1 MAKKLIYDQN
11 IAPDQEKAF
20 QNHWCVDTGLGLEL
34 LDCILLDLHA
44 DGKLT
49 REEYKNMTRDIGGV
63 EDDD

>member
-34 LDCILLDLHA
+34 LDCILLDLHSE
-44 DGKLT
+44 GKIS
-49 REEYKNMTRDIGGV
+49 RSEYRNMTAPHWGV
-63 EDDD
+63 EDEY